1 VRRTLFAGAL
11 GGPRIFKNLMRVALS
26 LVLASVMHLEPAG
39 AQTTPASAPAAGNGG
54 NVEIDP
60 IRCWTRSS
68 SGAVRI
74 GETFTVSLTCAVLE
88 TELVQVVPDES
99 KLGVTVMQMN
109 PFEVA
114 GGSHPADL
122 RTSSRRFFQYDYNV
136 RMISPDAIGQDV
148 PIPLIQVT
156 YRINSRIAG
165 NQEMQGREL
174 SYVLP
179 VLWVKV
185 LSMVPADA
193 TDIRDTRDSS
203 FSRIEQIAFRAGV
216 LEIIAITFVVLGSIM
231 TLLGLI
237 SIARRARRA
246 AKSPQDRLLSRPAV
260 MRLAAR
266 ELTAAQRDAASD
278 WTESLVNRAA
288 SGLRIAAAGALDRP
302 VMQRIV
308 DHTAEPGQGRF
319 VVTSLGRGKRTA
331 VSSSVTAGDV
341 ARAISRLPQDAPAQR
356 RQLLEDLQS
365 TLSTLS
371 AVQYGRPEAD
381 RGGIDAAVTKA
392 IEIARQVRSEHSWLR
407 EWLRRLTT
415 RTPVTQ
421 TQR

>member
-1 VRRTLFAGAL
+1 VKRSLFPGTPEIRRALWPVLPVLLAGLLHPA
-11 GGPRIFKNLMRVALS
+11 PIAAQATS
-26 LVLASVMHLEPAG
+26 AAS
-39 AQTTPASAPAAGNGG
+39 TPASGGNGG

-60 IRCWTRSS
+60 IRCWTRSTT
-68 SGAVRI
+68 GAVRI
-74 GETFTVSLTCAVLE
+74 GETFTVTLTCAVLE

-114 GGSHPADL
+114 GGNHPADL
-122 RTSSRRFFQYDYNV
+122 RTNSRRFFQYDYNI

-148 PIPLIQVT
+148 AIPLIQVT

-185 LSMVPADA
+185 LSMVPVDA
-193 TDIRDTRDSS
+193 TDIRDTRDAS
-203 FSRIEQIAFRAGV
+203 FNRIEQIGFRAGV

-237 SIARRARRA
+237 SLARRARRA
-246 AKSPQDRLLSRPAV
+246 AKSPQDRLLSRPAA
-260 MRLAAR
+260 MRLAVR
-266 ELTAAQRDAASD
+266 ELAAAQRDAASG
-278 WTESLVNRAA
+278 WTEPLMNRAA
-288 SGLRIAAAGALDRP
+288 SALRISAAGALDKP

-308 DHTAEPGQGRF
+308 DRTAEPGEGRF
-319 VVTSLGRGKRTA
+319 VVSSLGRGKSTA
-331 VSSSVTAGDV
+331 VSSSVTSEDV
-341 ARAISRLPQDAPAQR
+341 ARAISRLPDHAPAQR

-371 AVQYGRPEAD
+371 AAQYGRPGAD
-381 RGGIDAAVTKA
+381 RGGLDAALNKA
-392 IEIARQVRSEHSWLR
+392 LEIARQVRSERSWPR
-407 EWLRRLTT
+407 EWLRRLTA
-415 RTPVTQ
+415 RFPMTQ
-421 TQR
+421 TQP